1 METVVFPNHN
11 VKPMNGSKLMPFNNR
26 AKPQHMKNLVSSLL
40 VILTLTAFA
49 QKQAEV
55 NLELHDGNVIKGTA
69 NFNDIDLSTPYGK
82 LLIPVGKVSN
92 IKIGYGKDKSG
103 SDKAMGYIKLING
116 SNNDEVRKNAYGDLV
131 KMGLKALSALEDWY
145 ADPKNI
151 TESEYS
157 GEYTVDNA
165 YEEIKTNHNI
175 NENSTAEDVIT
186 IDNNYTMGGTY
197 NFTKLDV
204 KTEYGTLNIPK
215 EKIKS
220 IDIFV
225 SSGTG
230 GEQLFKLMANKNI
243 SGNQNGGWYKTGI
256 TLKQGQKFSMSATGE
271 VTLASLSNAVYKPDG
286 STKAAGSSDYTGGD
300 YEGSN
305 SSYATYGMLV
315 YKIGENSYDNLKA
328 GAKFNGTA
336 KTSGMLYISI
346 YETVFNA
353 NNKGSYNVKINVN
366 K

>member
-1 METVVFPNHN
+1 M
-11 VKPMNGSKLMPFNNR
+11 KKLITSICVML
-26 AKPQHMKNLVSSLL
+26 A
-40 VILTLTAFA
+40 LTTFA

-69 NFNDIDLSTPYGK
+69 NFSDIDLTTAYGK
-82 LLIPVGKVSN
+82 LIIPVGKVSN
-92 IKIGYGKDKSG
+92 IKIGYGKDRS
-103 SDKAMGYIKLING
+103 SVDKAMSYIKLLSS
-116 SNNDEVRKNAYGDLV
+116 SNNDEVRKNAYDDLV
-131 KMGLKALSALEDWY
+131 KLGIKALAALDDWY

-151 TESEYS
+151 TESDYS
-157 GEYTVDNA
+157 GDYTVDNA
-165 YEEIKTNHNI
+165 YEEIKTNNNI
-175 NENSTAEDVIT
+175 TETSTAEDVLT

-225 SSGTG
+225 PTGTG
-230 GEQLFKLMANKNI
+230 GEQIFKLMGNKHI

-256 TLKQGQKFSMSATGE
+256 TLKQGQKFSMTGSGE
-271 VTLASLSNAVYKPDG
+271 ITLASLSNAVYKPDG
-286 STKAAGSSDYTGGD
+286 STKASGSNEFSGGD
-300 YEGSN
+300 YEGSG
-305 SSYATYGMLV
+305 STYATYGMLV
-315 YKIGENSYDNLKA
+315 YKIGESSYDNLKA
-328 GAKFNGTA
+328 GSKFSGTA
-336 KTSGMLYISI
+336 KTSGMLYLSV

>member
-1 METVVFPNHN
+1 MENNEVQNLNIKTP
-11 VKPMNGSKLMPFNNR
+11 KMKKLITSICVML
-26 AKPQHMKNLVSSLL
+26 A
-40 VILTLTAFA
+40 LTTYA

-69 NFNDIDLSTPYGK
+69 SFNDIDLTTAYGK
-82 LLIPVGKVSN
+82 LLIPIGKVGN
-92 IKIGYGKDKSG
+92 IKIGYGKDKSAA
-103 SDKAMGYIKLING
+103 DKALSYIKLLSG
-116 SNNDEVRKNAYGDLV
+116 SNNDEVRKGAYGDLV
-131 KMGLKALSALEDWY
+131 KLGLKALSALEDWY

-151 TESEYS
+151 TESDYT
-157 GEYTVDNA
+157 GDYTVDNA
-165 YEEIKTNHNI
+165 YEEIKTNNNI
-175 NENSTAEDVIT
+175 TESSTPEDVVT

-225 SSGTG
+225 PTGTG
-230 GEQLFKLMANKNI
+230 GEQIFKLMGNKNI

-271 VTLASLSNAVYKPDG
+271 VTLASLSNGVYKPDG
-286 STKAAGSSDYTGGD
+286 STKASGATEYTGGD
-300 YEGSN
+300 YEGS
-305 SSYATYGMLV
+305 SSTYATYGMLV
-315 YKIGENSYDNLKA
+315 YKIGESSYDNLKA
-328 GAKFNGTA
+328 GAKFSGTA
-336 KTSGMLYISI
+336 KTGGMLYISI

-353 NNKGSYNVKINVN
+353 NNKGSYNVKVTVN

>member
-1 METVVFPNHN
+1 MKQLVLSIFTLCVFTTF
-11 VKPMNGSKLMPFNNR
+11 S
-26 AKPQHMKNLVSSLL
+26 
-40 VILTLTAFA
+40 

-55 NLELHDGNVIKGTA
+55 NLELHDGNIIKGTA
-69 NFNDIDLSTPYGK
+69 SFNDIDLTTAYGK
-82 LLIPVGKVSN
+82 LIIPVSKVGN
-92 IKIGYGKDKSG
+92 IKIGYGKDKSAA
-103 SDKAMGYIKLING
+103 DKAMSYIKLLNG
-116 SNNDEVRKNAYGDLV
+116 SNNDEVRKSAYADLV
-131 KMGLKALSALEDWY
+131 KMGLKALSALEDHY

-151 TESEYS
+151 VESEYT
-157 GEYTVDNA
+157 GDFTIDNA
-165 YEEIKTNHNI
+165 YEEIKTNNNI
-175 NENSTAEDVIT
+175 TESSTSEDVVT
-186 IDNNYTMGGTY
+186 IDNAYTMGGTY

-230 GEQLFKLMANKNI
+230 GEQLFKLMGNKNI

-256 TLKQGQKFSMSATGE
+256 TLKAGQKFSMTANGE

-286 STKAAGSSDYTGGD
+286 STKASGATDYTGGD
-300 YEGSN
+300 YEGS
-305 SSYATYGMLV
+305 STYATYGMLV
-315 YKIGENSYDNLKA
+315 YKIGDGSYDNLKA
-328 GAKFNGTA
+328 GAKFTGTA
-336 KTSGMLYISI
+336 KTSGMLYLSI

-353 NNKGSYNVKINVN
+353 NNKGSYNVKVTVN

>member
-1 METVVFPNHN
+1 MEIKHT
-11 VKPMNGSKLMPFNNR
+11 
-26 AKPQHMKNLVSSLL
+26 KNLNHKTYKMKKLISSICVMLA
-40 VILTLTAFA
+40 LTSFG
-49 QKQAEV
+49 QKLAEV

-69 NFNDIDLSTPYGK
+69 SFSDIDLSTAYGK
-82 LLIPVGKVSN
+82 LIIPVGKVSN
-92 IKIGYGKDKSG
+92 IKIGYGKDKSAA
-103 SDKAMGYIKLING
+103 DKAMGYIKLLNG
-116 SNNDEVRKNAYGDLV
+116 SNSDEVRKSSYDDLV

-151 TESEYS
+151 TESEYT
-157 GEYTVDNA
+157 GDFTVDNA
-165 YEEIKTNHNI
+165 YEEIKTNNNI
-175 NENSTAEDVIT
+175 TESSSSEDIVT

-225 SSGTG
+225 ASGTG
-230 GEQLFKLMANKNI
+230 GEQIIKLMGNKNI

-286 STKAAGSSDYTGGD
+286 STKASGSSEYTGGD
-300 YEGSN
+300 YEGS
-305 SSYATYGMLV
+305 SSTYATYGMLV
-315 YKIGENSYDNLKA
+315 YKIGESSYDNLKA
-328 GAKFNGTA
+328 GAKFSGTA
-336 KTSGMLYISI
+336 KTSGMLYLSI